1 MVVNFMD
8 KGGLTM
14 MYMFNDLLKIDP
26 KAEEQKDKIKL
37 IVAAIL
43 VIAIG
48 VGGLT
53 LTLSLML

>member
-1 MVVNFMD
+1 MVVNIMD
-8 KGGLTM
+8 KGGWTM

-26 KAEEQKDKIKL
+26 NAEEQKDKIKL